1 MGGTA
6 VDFASAKRLSYPQ
19 GGPPTVKKNLTAL
32 AALAAFLAVASFA
45 GAQANPVV
53 LSPSDTWVTVDGVSA
68 ASEYTAT
75 AEIGKTKLSLA
86 RDKDNLYVSIT
97 GETTGWLSVGFGSLK
112 MDGALLFIGFVSADG
127 KAQGKIQKGTSS
139 HTHADAASDALV
151 QFAMKEAGGMTTLE
165 LVLKASSVIA
175 NGATSLPIVW
185 AVGTSDSFSALHKAR
200 GSLTLTLK

>member
-1 MGGTA
+1 MKKTIA
-6 VDFASAKRLSYPQ
+6 VF
-19 GGPPTVKKNLTAL
+19 
-32 AALAAFLAVASFA
+32 AALAVFLLAASA
-45 GAQANPVV
+45 TGAQTNPVV
-53 LSPSDTWVTVDGVSA
+53 LSPSDAWVTVDGVSA

-97 GETTGWLSVGFGSLK
+97 GDTTGWIAVGFGSLR
-112 MDGALLFIGFVSADG
+112 MDGAFLFICFVGADG
-127 KAQGKIQKGTSS
+127 KAQGKLQTGKG
-139 HTHADAASDALV
+139 HTHADVASEALV
-151 QFAMKEAGGMTTLE
+151 QFAMKEAGGVTTLE

-175 NGATSLPIVW
+175 KDATSLPVIW

>member
-1 MGGTA
+1 
-6 VDFASAKRLSYPQ
+6 
-19 GGPPTVKKNLTAL
+19 VKKNIAAL
-32 AALAAFLAVASFA
+32 ATLAAFLVVVSVA
-45 GAQANPVV
+45 GAQTNPVV
-53 LSPSDTWVTVDGVSA
+53 LSPSDAWVTVDGVSA

-97 GETTGWLSVGFGSLK
+97 GETTGWLAVGFGSLT

-127 KAQGKIQKGTSS
+127 KAQGKIQKGSG
-139 HTHADAASDALV
+139 HIHADAASNALV

-165 LVLKASSVIA
+165 LVLKATSVIA
-175 NGATSLPIVW
+175 KGATSLPVIW